1 MPAMSDFHPECCAPL
16 REHWPLPLLL
26 PDVRLVSTRYDVE
39 RLQAS
44 DFADCA
50 IPGVAG
56 AGKRQCEYLAG
67 RLCARHALH
76 LLTGQASI
84 PAVGADRAPQWPAG
98 VTGSITHS
106 HGQAAALVA
115 GAAHWRGLGMD
126 LEPIMTAARSQR
138 LAGEILTTDELQRLA
153 RVDPALHPWL
163 VSLTFSAK
171 ESLFKALYPLVG
183 QRFYFQHAE
192 LLEWTAEGRLRL
204 GLLKDLNGDWRR
216 GTTLEGQ
223 FGELDGQL
231 LTLVGIAA
239 GSSIVG

>member
-1 MPAMSDFHPECCAPL
+1 MRCAGDQRGGLTVAVGDRAGHTGGPL
-16 REHWPLPLLL
+16 RGAI
-26 PDVRLVSTRYDVE
+26 R
-39 RLQAS
+39 
-44 DFADCA
+44 ADC
-50 IPGVAG
+50 GN
-56 AGKRQCEYLAG
+56 
-67 RLCARHALH
+67 
-76 LLTGQASI
+76 T
-84 PAVGADRAPQWPAG
+84 
-98 VTGSITHS
+98 
-106 HGQAAALVA
+106 
-115 GAAHWRGLGMD
+115 
-126 LEPIMTAARSQR
+126 R